1 MLEFVIEL
9 LMLLLGSTAI
19 IACISWTHVR
29 QSGGKH
35 GKKDH

>member
-1 MLEFVIEL
+1 MLEFGIEL
-9 LMLLLGSTAI
+9 LMLLLGSAAI